1 LPRSKKI
8 NQQKT
13 QNTPKQKKSTSKK
26 KPPTKKGTKKS
37 GGATLK
43 TAEKQKK
50 KTAQKKNSSGKRKKI
65 TEKTKGKKQRKQEH
79 AYWFLDKISLLKDL
93 STRDLEQIQKNVELL
108 ELQKR
113 VVVYLPGD
121 PGENIFFVNGGRVK
135 ISKVTRDGREIT
147 LMYLGPGEVFGENCL
162 FNESPR
168 REMVE
173 TSDNSIISVIP
184 KTLIEKLMK
193 RQPKFLLNLFEIVSR
208 RRQSVEDRVQ
218 HLLFRDVSAKLAELI
233 LDLSEKYGVAE
244 DDGTRIAMKITH
256 QEMANLIG
264 STRETVSLTLSQ
276 FRKQKLLRL
285 HKRQV
290 IILDLNELRA
300 LL

>member
-1 LPRSKKI
+1 MPRTRKI
-8 NQQKT
+8 NQQKSRISRK
-13 QNTPKQKKSTSKK
+13 PKKSTSKK
-26 KPPTKKGTKKS
+26 KTSTKKERKNITKKTK
-37 GGATLK
+37 GR
-43 TAEKQKK
+43 KQKK
-50 KTAQKKNSSGKRKKI
+50 Q
-65 TEKTKGKKQRKQEH
+65 EKSYVFSNK
-79 AYWFLDKISLLKDL
+79 LSLFKDL
-93 STRDLEQIQKNVELL
+93 STRDIEQIQKNAELL
-108 ELQKR
+108 VLPKR

-121 PGENIFFVNGGRVK
+121 PGENLFFVHEGRIK
-135 ISKVTRDGREIT
+135 ISKITRDGREIT

-173 TSDNSIISVIP
+173 TSDNSVIAVIP
-184 KTLIEKLMK
+184 KSLIEKMMK
-193 RQPKFLLNLFEIVSR
+193 RQPNFLLHLFEIVSR

-218 HLLFRDVSAKLAELI
+218 HLLFRDVGAKLAELI
-233 LDLSEKYGVAE
+233 LDLSQKYGVEE

-276 FRKQKLLRL
+276 FRKQNLVRL

-290 IILDLNELRA
+290 IILDFKELRA